1 MPHQQ
6 IAVGKSGVSRYKR
19 MRSWVLSLM
28 VVATKNIHP
37 TLLLFASDY
46 ANDKSFC
53 WVQSMLHEYVKKVTQ
68 PWQTSTILSFFN
80 QPFLTCCI
88 DYSQKKYKSAYFG
101 SLHHVH
107 QVSSVE
113 KLISIPSE
121 LRRQQNDKQENI
133 FSYHHD
139 FYNYHLHSNSKPG
152 WRS

>member
-6 IAVGKSGVSRYKR
+6 IAVGKSGRYKR
-19 MRSWVLSLM
+19 MRSWVLSL
-28 VVATKNIHP
+28 ATKKNIHP

-53 WVQSMLHEYVKKVTQ
+53 LVQSILHEYVKKVTQ
-68 PWQTSTILSFFN
+68 PWQTITILSFFN
-80 QPFLTCCI
+80 PPFWPVALIT
-88 DYSQKKYKSAYFG
+88 QRKYKSAYFE

-113 KLISIPSE
+113 NLISIPSE
-121 LRRQQNDKQENI
+121 LHSQQNDNQENI

-139 FYNYHLHSNSKPG
+139 FYNYHWHSNSKPG